1 MSVKYPVIKNILSCI
16 LRKAIVLSRT
26 TNLIGEENHRDP
38 WIPVRH
44 DEDYSK
50 LSSPVRH
57 DEIHS
62 DLWSPMRRDGMFL
75 CSHRE

>member
-26 TNLIGEENHRDP
+26 TNLIGEKNHRDP

-44 DEDYSK
+44 DEDHSK